1 MRCAARRHAAS
12 GSLRSGALAFPRTS
26 GASGCHDSAPHE
38 GEGIMR
44 KLYTVLAWT
53 IAGAV
58 VVQAAAIAFAFGG
71 MLNLV
76 SEGGV
81 VDKALLESF
90 QAAGVG
96 EVGFMIHALVGGVLI
111 PLIALALLV
120 VSFFVRARG
129 AKLWAA
135 ITFGLV
141 VLQVVLGFSI
151 TDVPYLG
158 LIHGANALAVVAAAS
173 VGAMRVG
180 RRHPVKV
187 TAPAEGATP
196 DAVSA

>member
-1 MRCAARRHAAS
+1 
-12 GSLRSGALAFPRTS
+12 
-26 GASGCHDSAPHE
+26 
-38 GEGIMR
+38 MR
-44 KLYTVLAWT
+44 KLYTGLAWT
-53 IAGAV
+53 VAGAV

-90 QAAGVG
+90 QAGGVG
-96 EVGFMIHALVGGVLI
+96 ELGFMIHGVVGAGLI
-111 PLIALALLV
+111 PLIALTLLV

-135 ITFGLV
+135 ITLGLV
-141 VLQVVLGFSI
+141 VLQVTVGFSI

-158 LIHGANALAVVAAAS
+158 LIHGANALAIVAAAS
-173 VGAMRVG
+173 VAALRV
-180 RRHPVKV
+180 RRSSRTPAAS
-187 TAPAEGATP
+187 TADASEGASP
-196 DAVSA
+196 DAVAA

>member
-1 MRCAARRHAAS
+1 
-12 GSLRSGALAFPRTS
+12 
-26 GASGCHDSAPHE
+26 
-38 GEGIMR
+38 MR
-44 KLYTVLAWT
+44 KLYTGLAWT
-53 IAGAV
+53 IAGGV
-58 VVQAAAIAFAFGG
+58 VIQAAAIAFAFGG

-96 EVGFMIHALVGGVLI
+96 ELGFMIHGIVGAGVI
-111 PLIALALLV
+111 PLLAVALLV

-135 ITFGLV
+135 ITLGLV
-141 VLQVVLGFSI
+141 VLQVTLGFSI

-158 LIHGANALAVVAAAS
+158 LIHGANALAVVLAAVVA
-173 VGAMRVG
+173 AFRG
-180 RRHPVKV
+180 RRSPR
-187 TAPAEGATP
+187 EGSRTSVEEATS

>member
-1 MRCAARRHAAS
+1 
-12 GSLRSGALAFPRTS
+12 
-26 GASGCHDSAPHE
+26 
-38 GEGIMR
+38 MR
-44 KLYTVLAWT
+44 KLYTGLAWT

-58 VVQAAAIAFAFGG
+58 VIQAAAIAFAFGG

-90 QAAGVG
+90 QAGGVG
-96 EVGFMIHALVGGVLI
+96 EVGFMIHGVVGGVLI

-120 VSFFVRARG
+120 VSFFVRVRG

-135 ITFGLV
+135 IVFGLV

-151 TDVPYLG
+151 VGSPYLG
-158 LIHGANALAVVAAAS
+158 LIHGANAMLDSGMDPRTVVLQAIVHAWYEGNIEGREQTAS
-173 VGAMRVG
+173 G
-180 RRHPVKV
+180 H
-187 TAPAEGATP
+187 
-196 DAVSA
+196 SA

>member
-1 MRCAARRHAAS
+1 
-12 GSLRSGALAFPRTS
+12 
-26 GASGCHDSAPHE
+26 
-38 GEGIMR
+38 MR
-44 KLYTVLAWT
+44 KLYAVLAWT

-76 SEGGV
+76 AEGGV
-81 VDKALLESF
+81 VDKALLESV

-96 EVGFMIHALVGGVLI
+96 EVGFMIHGLVGGVLI

-141 VLQVVLGFSI
+141 VLQVIARLLDHRRAVPRADPRSQRARRRGHGVGRGPACRTPTRGRGGPPRRGGDDRCRLGVTSC
-151 TDVPYLG
+151 G
-158 LIHGANALAVVAAAS
+158 AAS
-173 VGAMRVG
+173 SASRS
-180 RRHPVKV
+180 RPRS
-187 TAPAEGATP
+187 APARSRGAP
-196 DAVSA
+196 RCSASTR

>member
-1 MRCAARRHAAS
+1 
-12 GSLRSGALAFPRTS
+12 
-26 GASGCHDSAPHE
+26 
-38 GEGIMR
+38 MR

-90 QAAGVG
+90 QAGGVG
-96 EVGFMIHALVGGVLI
+96 ELGFMIHGIVGAGII
-111 PLIALALLV
+111 PLVAIALLV

-135 ITFGLV
+135 ITLGLV

-151 TDVPYLG
+151 TDTPYLG

-173 VGAMRVG
+173 VAALRVG
-180 RRHPVKV
+180 RRLPAEA
-187 TAPAEGATP
+187 TASAEGATP

>member
-1 MRCAARRHAAS
+1 
-12 GSLRSGALAFPRTS
+12 
-26 GASGCHDSAPHE
+26 
-38 GEGIMR
+38 MR

-53 IAGAV
+53 ISGAV
-58 VVQAAAIAFAFGG
+58 VVQASSIAFAFGG

-96 EVGFMIHALVGGVLI
+96 ELGFMIHALVGGVLI
-111 PLIALALLV
+111 PLVALALLI

-151 TDVPYLG
+151 TGTPYLG

-180 RRHPVKV
+180 RRLPVAA
-187 TAPAEGATP
+187 TAPSEGATP

>member
-1 MRCAARRHAAS
+1 
-12 GSLRSGALAFPRTS
+12 
-26 GASGCHDSAPHE
+26 
-38 GEGIMR
+38 MR
-44 KLYTVLAWT
+44 KLYTGLAWT

-58 VVQAAAIAFAFGG
+58 VIQAAAIAFAFGG

-90 QAAGVG
+90 QAGGVG
-96 EVGFMIHALVGGVLI
+96 EVGFMIHGVVGGVLI

-120 VSFFVRARG
+120 VSFFVRVRG

-135 ITFGLV
+135 IVFGLV

-151 TDVPYLG
+151 VGSPYLG
-158 LIHGANALAVVAAAS
+158 LIHGANALAVVATAA
-173 VGAMRVG
+173 VAALRV
-180 RRHPVKV
+180 RRSRSADAAQAPLE
-187 TAPAEGATP
+187 PAEGASS
-196 DAVSA
+196 DAVAA

>member
-1 MRCAARRHAAS
+1 
-12 GSLRSGALAFPRTS
+12 
-26 GASGCHDSAPHE
+26 
-38 GEGIMR
+38 MR

-90 QAAGVG
+90 QAGGVG
-96 EVGFMIHALVGGVLI
+96 ELGFMIHGIVGAGLI
-111 PLIALALLV
+111 PLLAIALLV

-129 AKLWAA
+129 ATLWAA
-135 ITFGLV
+135 ITLGLV

-151 TDVPYLG
+151 TDSPYLG
-158 LIHGANALAVVAAAS
+158 LIHGAIALAVVAAAS
-173 VGAMRVG
+173 VAALRVG
-180 RRHPVKV
+180 RRLPVES